1 MAETSGNRSV
11 GSGTM
16 AGELGG
22 FCWLASPS
30 GAPGGLA
37 LHFHSSLVSPKYYNT
52 RGSGFPLRCIQ
63 EFTLHDTD
71 RIKPIRCDTRKSEP
85 GRRREE
91 RKRGMT
97 NTSNTGPADAGA
109 KRNSTT
115 PGRKGQS
122 PAKSRLRGACP
133 VNSVTH
139 WRRENGR
146 GRRSEIRAALSPV
159 MTNQSAT
166 GFATN
171 GIPCRIQQAVTSYP
185 ASGNR
190 SVGSGTMANEGSN
203 GYNWSASPNNA
214 TNGLNLNFN
223 SGNVNPQNNNNRGN
237 GFPLRCIQ
245 EFALPQTKCA
255 LWKRRD
261 RTC

>member
-1 MAETSGNRSV
+1 
-11 GSGTM
+11 M
-16 AGELGG
+16 AGEGSFG
-22 FCWLASPS
+22 YSWSASPYSATFGLYLYFLS
-30 GAPGGLA
+30 GG
-37 LHFHSSLVSPKYYNT
+37 VSPQFYLD
-52 RGSGFPLRCIQ
+52 RGNGFPLRCIQ
-63 EFTLHDTD
+63 EFALHDTD

-91 RKRGMT
+91 RKRDMT

-115 PGRKGQS
+115 PGREGRS
-122 PAKSRLRGACP
+122 PAKPRLRGACP

-139 WRRENGR
+139 RRRENGR
-146 GRRSEIRAALSPV
+146 GRRREIRAALPPV

-171 GIPCRIQQAVTSYP
+171 GIPCRIQQAGTSYP

-190 SVGSGTMANEGSN
+190 SVSSGTMAVEGSN
-203 GYNWSASPNNA
+203 GYNWSASPNSA

-245 EFALPQTKCA
+245 EFALPQTKRA